1 MDMAQ
6 VCFRNWHFA
15 AALLACGSTL
25 PVQNAGKSASDP
37 ADTLV
42 AVNPKGVISNFL
54 RRHPEQH
61 AAHRELPVH
70 TPQVKLTVFYS
81 VESMEWT
88 PGLLASVHSVE
99 ANANQPSLLDI
110 WVFATTRSEVPSL
123 CNAFN
128 IHAHDF
134 DGCSKVL
141 RSGAR
146 VQIAVPSADVL
157 HLLQGLI
164 PTHIHTY
171 GPDGMHR
178 LLKGS
183 NFLRFAVDKLLPQE
197 TDIAMYIDTDTIVV
211 DDVQKLFSL
220 ARGRYS
226 NATALMAARP
236 EWHRMTIGH
245 SVYNKTYAQEHFAP
259 LLNQTVLNA
268 GVMVFNLPL
277 WRQRNALTHFQRWLQ
292 INQAVELFKGGNQ
305 VALNMALIDIHGK
318 LDALDSTWNC
328 DCLGCSKKGLQRAP
342 KQCHILHWSG
352 PSKPWVLQSNAG
364 FADIWR
370 KYYTGAQQN
379 LDRKSVV

>member
-1 MDMAQ
+1 MAL
-6 VCFRNWHFA
+6 VSLTKWHVA
-15 AALLACGSTL
+15 AAMLACGSAL
-25 PVQNAGKSASDP
+25 PVQHASKSASAP

-42 AVNPKGVISNFL
+42 AVNPTGVTSNWI
-54 RRHPEQH
+54 RRRPEQH
-61 AAHRELPVH
+61 AAHGELPVH
-70 TPQVKLTVFYS
+70 NPQEKLTVFYS

-99 ANANQPSLLDI
+99 ANTNQPRLLDI

-123 CNAFN
+123 CNAFK
-128 IHAHDF
+128 ISAHDR
-134 DGCSKVL
+134 DGCSRVL
-141 RSGAR
+141 RSGAH
-146 VQIAVPSADVL
+146 VHIAVPSADVL

-171 GPDGMHR
+171 GPDQMHR

-183 NFLRFAVDKLLPQE
+183 NFLRFAVDKLLPQD
-197 TDIAMYIDTDTIVV
+197 TDIAMYIDTDTIVM

-236 EWHRMTIGH
+236 EWHRMTIGQ
-245 SVYNKTYAQEHFAP
+245 SVYNKTYAKEHFAP

-268 GVMVFNLPL
+268 GIMVLNLPL
-277 WRQRNALTHFQRWLQ
+277 WRQRKALSHFQRWLQ

-305 VALNMALIDIHGK
+305 VALNMALIDIHGT

-328 DCLGCSKKGLQRAP
+328 DCLGCSKKSLQRAP

-352 PSKPWVLQSNAG
+352 PSKPWVLHSDAG
-364 FADIWR
+364 FVDIWR
-370 KYYTGAQQN
+370 KYYSGAQQN
-379 LDRKSVV
+379 FLSEV